1 MSILDESTLTIG
13 EAAPIARTSFCS
25 LWRWIL
31 RGVPG
36 PDGRRVRLE
45 AVRCGGK
52 WLASREA
59 LQRFTEAITPRF
71 DVKRPQRHGRRCN
84 GDARARRRRRD
95 WPRRGYDAPA
105 NRCEIAPDTVRRCLL
120 ESIRRCDLLCSLL
133 RLAVRK
139 AAYLD
144 T

>member
-36 PDGRRVRLE
+36 PEGRRVRLE

-52 WLASREA
+52 WLTSKEA
-59 LQRFTEAITPRF
+59 LQRFIEAITPRF
-71 DVKRPQRHGRRCN
+71 DTDATTAPRTMTQRQ
-84 GDARARRRRRD
+84 RAS
-95 WPRRGYDAPA
+95 ALA
-105 NRCEIAPDTVRRCLL
+105 AK
-120 ESIRRCDLLCSLL
+120 
-133 RLAVRK
+133 RLAD
-139 AAYLD
+139 AGI
-144 T
+144 

>member
-1 MSILDESTLTIG
+1 MLADDLPRADDENSDAFALCFHRSAFLMSILDESTLTIG

-45 AVRCGGK
+45 AIRCGGM
-52 WLASREA
+52 WLTSREA

-71 DVKRPQRHGRRCN
+71 DAEATTAPRTATQRQ
-84 GDARARRRRRD
+84 RASEK
-95 WPRRGYDAPA
+95 AA
-105 NRCEIAPDTVRRCLL
+105 K
-120 ESIRRCDLLCSLL
+120 
-133 RLAVRK
+133 RLAE
-139 AAYLD
+139 AGI
-144 T
+144 